1 MVRHYF
7 KCYQAIINDI
17 RSGCTMP
24 LASMF
29 ILFESIVHDPTQ
41 NESNHNLLFLDM
53 AAGYFGRLEYES
65 GGSLEGSIFSEFT
78 LLARDFVRKEQ
89 NINISV
95 GSDIRVESTNAGPFH
110 NVPVDVNG
118 VSSRVPPSHI
128 ISQFLFTAVSGQRN
142 PNWDNLQTN
151 QMSTSPKTD
160 NLVCSF

>member
-1 MVRHYF
+1 MVRHHF

-24 LASMF
+24 LAAMF
-29 ILFESIVHDPTQ
+29 ILFESVVRDPTH

-78 LLARDFVRKEQ
+78 FLARDFVRKEQ
-89 NINISV
+89 NINRSV
-95 GSDIRVESTNAGPFH
+95 GSDARVESTNAGPSH
-110 NVPVDVNG
+110 NVSVD

-128 ISQFLFTAVSGQRN
+128 ISQFWFTVVPGQII
-142 PNWDNLQTN
+142 LTGIIY
-151 QMSTSPKTD
+151 TLIKCHLLPKPTI
-160 NLVCSF
+160 